1 MEQKITPEM
10 IWKNFEG
17 SRIVLAGVRNSDRA
31 LFGESLGTVA
41 SQMGGAVTVSDGEE
55 QIREGDYVL
64 LFTRTAVPD
73 RKRKASEWT
82 TKPEDWNMAA
92 DDWEETMK
100 LLETLRSLPEKSRP
114 ECFLFPEMKSMEK
127 AMDIARQKR
136 KKILAISA
144 IRMQQT
150 QRRSACAWQNSLPAV
165 WQRKK
170 IFRCGSCGWTETRR
184 QKRFADCRFRQCVC

>member
-100 LLETLRSLPEKSRP
+100 LLETLRSLPEKKP
-114 ECFLFPEMKSMEK
+114 AECFLFPEMKSMEK